1 METQDRFPVLQVG
14 VLLLGLAL
22 LLLLLLRPVTT
33 VPIGITRENVAQIE
47 QVARLGNGD
56 VFVAAWSPD
65 GRTIALAG
73 TVGIWLY
80 DAEQPQAMPTLIE
93 DQAGSVFDVA
103 FHPDGGLLAASNSNG
118 TIYLWDTHTQTLV
131 SRLEGHEN
139 VATNILFTPDG
150 RYLIS
155 TDAVYENATTRLWDI
170 ETGEQMLRLAHD
182 EEVEA
187 VAVSADGRLLA
198 TTHWNEVQI
207 RSLPDGERLATLEP
221 QWLHS
226 RSRMAFSLD
235 DSLFVVGSGNPTVFP
250 GGTVWRIDPDDSFTP
265 VDLSSDLPTA
275 MTVYLESTGEAFVEQ
290 RPVLASDVL
299 AEIWDLQQRGSLFET
314 HDSTMQPDPT
324 GRLVLLKR
332 FNQVE
337 LWRAD
342 GPSLEAVLH
351 RDIEALHQVEMAG
364 ETIIATSIDSAQIW
378 DGTRGQHT
386 ALNLQ
391 NTGGALIRAFEL
403 NGKLLGFL
411 VEWTGGVRLINLTT
425 GNVEQTFA
433 GRSFQ
438 EAYVFSRDNR
448 YLATNTQDGFT
459 TIWNLATG
467 QIVSQF
473 APDNRELMYGALA
486 FSPDTSLLAA
496 TIFDFDCDCTRVM
509 LWETATGELVRELGT
524 FERHIFAARFT
535 DRGDRLIVSGGG
547 RTEQGRGDRVKIWD
561 VTTGEEVIRL
571 DVSSLLVMALDV
583 SRDGQLVVGL
593 AHGEVWMWNMNTAAE
608 QGPLLT
614 LSSRGNFSEKYI
626 STTFNPQGDLLVVG
640 TSWGNLLFF
649 DTATGEEVYAMRGHA
664 GRIED
669 LHFTDNGEMLLS
681 TGSDGTVRLWRT
693 DGRQVVQ
700 TVSDEPIVLPT
711 IAVTMTPTPG
721 PQPTITTTPV
731 PAFDS

>member
-1 METQDRFPVLQVG
+1 MKVQNRFPVLQVG
-14 VLLLGLAL
+14 LLLLSLAL
-22 LLLLLLRPVTT
+22 LLFLMLRPVTT
-33 VPIGITRENVAQIE
+33 VPIGITRGNVAQIE

-65 GRTIALAG
+65 GRTIALVG

-80 DAEQPQAMPTLIE
+80 DAEQPQAAPMLIE

-103 FHPDGGLLAASNSNG
+103 FHPDGGLLAASNSDG
-118 TIYLWDTHTQTLV
+118 TIYLWDTRTQTLV
-131 SRLEGHEN
+131 SRLEGHET

-198 TTHWNEVQI
+198 TTHWDEVQI

-250 GGTVWRIDPDDSFTP
+250 EGNVWQVEPDDSFTP
-265 VDLSSDLPTA
+265 VDLSSDLPAA

-299 AEIWDLQQRGSLFET
+299 AEVWDLQQRGSLFEIR
-314 HDSTMQPDPT
+314 DSTMQPDPT

-342 GPSLEAVLH
+342 DPSLEAVLH
-351 RDIEALHQVEMAG
+351 QDIEALHQVEMAG
-364 ETIIATSIDSAQIW
+364 ETIIAISSYSAQVW

-391 NTGGALIRAFEL
+391 NAGGALVHTFEL
-403 NGKLLGFL
+403 DGKLLGFFAD
-411 VEWTGGVRLINLTT
+411 WTGGVRLINLTT
-425 GNVEQTFA
+425 GNVEQTFE
-433 GRSFQ
+433 GNSFH
-438 EAYVFSRDNR
+438 ERHVFSHDNR
-448 YLATNTQDGFT
+448 YLVANTEDDFT
-459 TIWNLATG
+459 AVWNLENG
-467 QIVSQF
+467 QIVSQL
-473 APDNRELMYGALA
+473 PPNHGVLA
-486 FSPDTSLLAA
+486 FSPDNSLLAA

-509 LWETATGELVRELGT
+509 LWETGTGELVRELGT

-535 DRGDRLIVSGGG
+535 DRGDWLIVSGGG
-547 RTEQGRGDRVKIWD
+547 RTEQGRGDRIKIWD

-583 SRDGQLVVGL
+583 SRDGQLVVGS

-614 LSSRGNFSEKYI
+614 LSSRGSFSEKYI
-626 STTFNPQGDLLVVG
+626 STTFNPRGDLLVVG
-640 TSWGNLLFF
+640 TSWGSLLFF

-711 IAVTMTPTPG
+711 ITVTMTPTPG

-731 PAFDS
+731 PVFGSP